1 MTELQNKTAV
11 TLAAANAGDHCAGH
25 AAEAGGGVKP
35 ALAAANAGD
44 HYVGHAAETSGGV
57 TALGARLFHAHAVHG
72 ADSGT
77 STDQACAGST
87 ASVGDPTDWRSER
100 NEGLHEI
107 IIRTNEL
114 VKQYGDVT
122 AVDHLNLEIHKG
134 EVFGLLGPNGAGKTT
149 TTLMLLGLTD
159 PTSGT
164 AEINGLD
171 CTRDALAVKKIVG
184 YLPDNVGFY
193 PDMSGRENLIFSGM
207 MNGLTRKE
215 AEERAVG
222 LLERV
227 GMTYAADRKTGTYSR
242 GMRQRLGIADVLMK
256 DPEII
261 IMDEPTLGIDPS
273 GMRELTAL
281 IRELSV
287 KDGRTILISSHELYQ
302 IQEISDRVG
311 IFVKGRMI
319 ACGRID
325 ELGQQLQN
333 EGLYMVDFRA
343 EKTTDGPMAIEHRA
357 AVKTGT
363 ARGAMDA
370 AAETLASDYETST
383 CATENETVEND
394 TRRSAEEMKAQVDRE
409 DSSSDRSRPDDRAV
423 DQSVSETEELK
434 ALVRG
439 IAGVRLV
446 GVKEDGTL
454 HVESGRDIRA
464 ELFRKLAD
472 AGYLLS
478 ELHERGG
485 DLDEIYR
492 KYFEKAGGDENYD
505 NRTEQHKEKRS
516 LREKLLRRNR

>member
-1 MTELQNKTAV
+1 MTELQNRT
-11 TLAAANAGDHCAGH
+11 
-25 AAEAGGGVKP
+25 
-35 ALAAANAGD
+35 
-44 HYVGHAAETSGGV
+44 
-57 TALGARLFHAHAVHG
+57 
-72 ADSGT
+72 
-77 STDQACAGST
+77 
-87 ASVGDPTDWRSER
+87 VGDPTDWRSER

-107 IIRTNEL
+107 IIRTDEL

-363 ARGAMDA
+363 EHGAMNA
-370 AAETLASDYETST
+370 TAETLASDHGTST
-383 CATENETVEND
+383 ID
-394 TRRSAEEMKAQVDRE
+394 
-409 DSSSDRSRPDDRAV
+409 
-423 DQSVSETEELK
+423 ELK
-434 ALVRG
+434 SLVRG
-439 IAGVRLV
+439 IEGVRLV

-464 ELFRKLAD
+464 ELFRKLTD

-505 NRTEQHKEKRS
+505 NRTEHKSEKRS
-516 LREKLLRRNR
+516 LREKLLRHSR

>member
-1 MTELQNKTAV
+1 MTELQNKTVATRV
-11 TLAAANAGDHCAGH
+11 TANADDHYAER
-25 AAEAGGGVKP
+25 AAEAAGSAEATKPECSARFFHPHVAGGACSEKC
-35 ALAAANAGD
+35 
-44 HYVGHAAETSGGV
+44 
-57 TALGARLFHAHAVHG
+57 
-72 ADSGT
+72 
-77 STDQACAGST
+77 TDQASVDSDEA
-87 ASVGDPTDWRSER
+87 VGDPADWRSER

-107 IIRTNEL
+107 IIRTSEL

-164 AEINGLD
+164 AEISGLD

-215 AEERAVG
+215 AEERASG

-343 EKTTDGPMAIEHRA
+343 EKSANGPMTTEHRT
-357 AVKTGT
+357 AVETGT
-363 ARGAMDA
+363 EQGAMNA
-370 AAETLASDYETST
+370 TAETLAS
-383 CATENETVEND
+383 ATETV
-394 TRRSAEEMKAQVDRE
+394 TSGKSGGAAE
-409 DSSSDRSRPDDRAV
+409 DRAA
-423 DQSVSETEELK
+423 SETEELK
-434 ALVRG
+434 SLVRG

-464 ELFRKLAD
+464 ELFQKLTD

-505 NRTEQHKEKRS
+505 NRTNHTENKTEKRS
-516 LREKLLRRNR
+516 LREKLLRRSR

>member
-1 MTELQNKTAV
+1 MTELQNRTVATRV
-11 TLAAANAGDHCAGH
+11 TANADDHYAER
-25 AAEAGGGVKP
+25 AAEAAGSAEATKP
-35 ALAAANAGD
+35 ECSVRFF
-44 HYVGHAAETSGGV
+44 HPHAAGG
-57 TALGARLFHAHAVHG
+57 AC
-72 ADSGT
+72 SEKC
-77 STDQACAGST
+77 TDQASADS
-87 ASVGDPTDWRSER
+87 AEAVGDPADWRSER

-107 IIRTNEL
+107 IIRTSEL

-164 AEINGLD
+164 AEISGLD

-215 AEERAVG
+215 AEERASG

-343 EKTTDGPMAIEHRA
+343 EKTANGPTATEHRA
-357 AVKTGT
+357 AVEPGT
-363 ARGAMDA
+363 EHGAMNA
-370 AAETLASDYETST
+370 TAETLASTT
-383 CATENETVEND
+383 ETV
-394 TRRSAEEMKAQVDRE
+394 TSGKSGGAAE
-409 DSSSDRSRPDDRAV
+409 DRAA
-423 DQSVSETEELK
+423 SETEELK
-434 ALVRG
+434 SLVRG

-464 ELFRKLAD
+464 ELFQKLTD

-505 NRTEQHKEKRS
+505 NRTNHTENKTEKRS
-516 LREKLLRRNR
+516 LREKLLQRSHR

>member
-1 MTELQNKTAV
+1 MTELQNRTVATRV
-11 TLAAANAGDHCAGH
+11 TANADDHYAER
-25 AAEAGGGVKP
+25 AAEAAGSAEATKP
-35 ALAAANAGD
+35 ECSARFF
-44 HYVGHAAETSGGV
+44 HPHAAGG
-57 TALGARLFHAHAVHG
+57 ACSKKR
-72 ADSGT
+72 
-77 STDQACAGST
+77 TDQASVDSAE
-87 ASVGDPTDWRSER
+87 AVGDPADWRSER

-107 IIRTNEL
+107 IIRTSEL

-164 AEINGLD
+164 AEISGLD

-184 YLPDNVGFY
+184 YLPDNIGFY

-343 EKTTDGPMAIEHRA
+343 EKTANGPTATEHRA
-357 AVKTGT
+357 AVEPGT
-363 ARGAMDA
+363 EHGAMNA
-370 AAETLASDYETST
+370 TAETLASTT
-383 CATENETVEND
+383 ETV
-394 TRRSAEEMKAQVDRE
+394 TSGKSGGTAE
-409 DSSSDRSRPDDRAV
+409 DRAA
-423 DQSVSETEELK
+423 SETEELK
-434 ALVRG
+434 SLVRG

-464 ELFRKLAD
+464 ELFRKLTD

-505 NRTEQHKEKRS
+505 NRTNHTENKTEKRS
-516 LREKLLRRNR
+516 LREKLLQRSR

>member
-1 MTELQNKTAV
+1 MTELQNRTVATRV
-11 TLAAANAGDHCAGH
+11 TANADDHYAEC
-25 AAEAGGGVKP
+25 AAEVAGSAGATKPECSARFFHPHVAGGACSEKC
-35 ALAAANAGD
+35 
-44 HYVGHAAETSGGV
+44 
-57 TALGARLFHAHAVHG
+57 
-72 ADSGT
+72 
-77 STDQACAGST
+77 TDQASVDSDEA
-87 ASVGDPTDWRSER
+87 VGDPADWRSER

-107 IIRTNEL
+107 IIRTSEL

-164 AEINGLD
+164 AEISGLD

-215 AEERAVG
+215 AEERASG

-343 EKTTDGPMAIEHRA
+343 EKSANGPMTTEHRT
-357 AVKTGT
+357 AVETGT
-363 ARGAMDA
+363 EQGAMNA
-370 AAETLASDYETST
+370 TAETLASTT
-383 CATENETVEND
+383 ETV
-394 TRRSAEEMKAQVDRE
+394 TSGKSGGAAE
-409 DSSSDRSRPDDRAV
+409 DRAA
-423 DQSVSETEELK
+423 SETEELK
-434 ALVRG
+434 SLVRG

-464 ELFRKLAD
+464 ELFRKLTD

-505 NRTEQHKEKRS
+505 NRTTHTENKTEKRS
-516 LREKLLRRNR
+516 LREKLLRRSR

>member
-1 MTELQNKTAV
+1 MTELQNKTAA
-11 TLAAANAGDHCAGH
+11 TLAEANAGDHYAGH
-25 AAEAGGGVKP
+25 VAEAGGGVKS
-35 ALAAANAGD
+35 ALAA
-44 HYVGHAAETSGGV
+44 
-57 TALGARLFHAHAVHG
+57 RFFHAHAAHG
-72 ADSGT
+72 ASGER
-77 STDQACAGST
+77 STDQTSAGS
-87 ASVGDPTDWRSER
+87 AQSVGDPTDWRSER

-107 IIRTNEL
+107 IIRTSEL

-215 AEERAVG
+215 AEERAVS

-319 ACGRID
+319 ASGCID

-343 EKTTDGPMAIEHRA
+343 EKMEDDQHAGNHRT
-357 AVKTGT
+357 AVEAGT
-363 ARGAMDA
+363 ERGVMNA
-370 AAETLASDYETST
+370 AAETLASDHGTST
-383 CATENETVEND
+383 I
-394 TRRSAEEMKAQVDRE
+394 
-409 DSSSDRSRPDDRAV
+409 
-423 DQSVSETEELK
+423 EELK
-434 ALVRG
+434 SLVRG
-439 IAGVRLV
+439 IEGVRLV

-464 ELFRKLAD
+464 ELFRKLSD

-505 NRTEQHKEKRS
+505 NRTEHKSEKRS
-516 LREKLLRRNR
+516 LREKLLRHSR

>member
-1 MTELQNKTAV
+1 MTELQNKTVATRV
-11 TLAAANAGDHCAGH
+11 TANADDHYAER
-25 AAEAGGGVKP
+25 AAEAAGSAEATKPECSARFFHPHVAGGACSEKC
-35 ALAAANAGD
+35 
-44 HYVGHAAETSGGV
+44 
-57 TALGARLFHAHAVHG
+57 
-72 ADSGT
+72 
-77 STDQACAGST
+77 TDQASVDSDEA
-87 ASVGDPTDWRSER
+87 VGDPADWRSER

-107 IIRTNEL
+107 IIRTSEL

-164 AEINGLD
+164 AEISGLD

-215 AEERAVG
+215 AEERASG

-343 EKTTDGPMAIEHRA
+343 EKSANGPMTTEHRT
-357 AVKTGT
+357 AVETGT
-363 ARGAMDA
+363 EQGAMNA
-370 AAETLASDYETST
+370 TAETLAS
-383 CATENETVEND
+383 ATETV
-394 TRRSAEEMKAQVDRE
+394 TSGKSGGAAE
-409 DSSSDRSRPDDRAV
+409 DRAA
-423 DQSVSETEELK
+423 SETEELK
-434 ALVRG
+434 SLVRG

-464 ELFRKLAD
+464 ELFRKLTD

-505 NRTEQHKEKRS
+505 NRTNHTENKTEKRS
-516 LREKLLRRNR
+516 LREKLLRRSR

>member
-1 MTELQNKTAV
+1 MTELQNRTVATRV
-11 TLAAANAGDHCAGH
+11 TANADDHYAER
-25 AAEAGGGVKP
+25 AAEA
-35 ALAAANAGD
+35 
-44 HYVGHAAETSGGV
+44 
-57 TALGARLFHAHAVHG
+57 
-72 ADSGT
+72 
-77 STDQACAGST
+77 AGS
-87 ASVGDPTDWRSER
+87 AEAVGDPADWRSER

-107 IIRTNEL
+107 IIRTSEL

-164 AEINGLD
+164 AEISGLD

-215 AEERAVG
+215 AEERASG

-343 EKTTDGPMAIEHRA
+343 EKTANGPMTTEHRTNA
-357 AVKTGT
+357 T
-363 ARGAMDA
+363 
-370 AAETLASDYETST
+370 AETLASTT
-383 CATENETVEND
+383 ETVTSGKSD
-394 TRRSAEEMKAQVDRE
+394 GAAEDCA
-409 DSSSDRSRPDDRAV
+409 A
-423 DQSVSETEELK
+423 SETEELK
-434 ALVRG
+434 SLVRS

-464 ELFRKLAD
+464 ELFQKLTD

-505 NRTEQHKEKRS
+505 NRTNHTENKTEKRS
-516 LREKLLRRNR
+516 LREKLLQRSHR

>member
-1 MTELQNKTAV
+1 MTELQNRTVATRV
-11 TLAAANAGDHCAGH
+11 TANADDHYAER
-25 AAEAGGGVKP
+25 AAEAAGSAEATKPECSARFFHPHVAGGACSEKC
-35 ALAAANAGD
+35 
-44 HYVGHAAETSGGV
+44 
-57 TALGARLFHAHAVHG
+57 
-72 ADSGT
+72 
-77 STDQACAGST
+77 TDQAAVDS
-87 ASVGDPTDWRSER
+87 AEAVGDPADWRSER

-107 IIRTNEL
+107 IIRTSEL

-164 AEINGLD
+164 AEISGLD
-171 CTRDALAVKKIVG
+171 CTRDSLAVKKIVG

-215 AEERAVG
+215 AEERASG

-343 EKTTDGPMAIEHRA
+343 EKTANGPTATEHRA
-357 AVKTGT
+357 AVEPGT
-363 ARGAMDA
+363 EHGAMNA
-370 AAETLASDYETST
+370 TAETLASTT
-383 CATENETVEND
+383 ETV
-394 TRRSAEEMKAQVDRE
+394 TSGKSGGAAE
-409 DSSSDRSRPDDRAV
+409 DRAA
-423 DQSVSETEELK
+423 SETEELK
-434 ALVRG
+434 SLVRG

-464 ELFRKLAD
+464 ELFQKLTD

-505 NRTEQHKEKRS
+505 NRTNHTENKTEKRS
-516 LREKLLRRNR
+516 LREKLLQRSHR

>member
-1 MTELQNKTAV
+1 MTELQNRTVATRV
-11 TLAAANAGDHCAGH
+11 TANADDHYAERT
-25 AAEAGGGVKP
+25 AEAAGSAEATKPERSARFFHPHVAGGACSEKC
-35 ALAAANAGD
+35 
-44 HYVGHAAETSGGV
+44 
-57 TALGARLFHAHAVHG
+57 
-72 ADSGT
+72 
-77 STDQACAGST
+77 TDQASVDSDEA
-87 ASVGDPTDWRSER
+87 VGDPADWRSER

-107 IIRTNEL
+107 IIRTSEL

-343 EKTTDGPMAIEHRA
+343 EKTANGPTATEHRA
-357 AVKTGT
+357 AVEPGT
-363 ARGAMDA
+363 ERGAMNA
-370 AAETLASDYETST
+370 TAETLAS
-383 CATENETVEND
+383 ATETV
-394 TRRSAEEMKAQVDRE
+394 TSGKSGGAAE
-409 DSSSDRSRPDDRAV
+409 DRAA
-423 DQSVSETEELK
+423 SETEELK

-464 ELFRKLAD
+464 ELFRKLTD

-505 NRTEQHKEKRS
+505 NRTNHTENKTEKRS
-516 LREKLLRRNR
+516 LREKLLQRSR

>member
-1 MTELQNKTAV
+1 MTELQNRTVATRV
-11 TLAAANAGDHCAGH
+11 TANADDHYAER
-25 AAEAGGGVKP
+25 AAEASGGVKP
-35 ALAAANAGD
+35 ALAA
-44 HYVGHAAETSGGV
+44 
-57 TALGARLFHAHAVHG
+57 RFFHAHG
-72 ADSGT
+72 ASGER
-77 STDQACAGST
+77 STDQTSAGS
-87 ASVGDPTDWRSER
+87 AQSVGDPTNWRSER

-207 MNGLTRKE
+207 MNGLTRKA

-343 EKTTDGPMAIEHRA
+343 EKMEDDQHAGNHRT
-357 AVKTGT
+357 AVEAGT
-363 ARGAMDA
+363 ARGAMNA
-370 AAETLASDYETST
+370 TAETLASDHGTST
-383 CATENETVEND
+383 I
-394 TRRSAEEMKAQVDRE
+394 
-409 DSSSDRSRPDDRAV
+409 
-423 DQSVSETEELK
+423 EELK
-434 ALVRG
+434 SLVRG

-464 ELFRKLAD
+464 ELFQKLTD

-505 NRTEQHKEKRS
+505 NRTNHTENKTEKRS
-516 LREKLLRRNR
+516 LREKLLRHGR

>member
-1 MTELQNKTAV
+1 MTELQNKTAA
-11 TLAAANAGDHCAGH
+11 TLAEANAGDHYAGH
-25 AAEAGGGVKP
+25 DAEASGGVKP
-35 ALAAANAGD
+35 ALAA
-44 HYVGHAAETSGGV
+44 
-57 TALGARLFHAHAVHG
+57 RFFHAHATHG
-72 ADSGT
+72 ASGER
-77 STDQACAGST
+77 STDQTSAGS
-87 ASVGDPTDWRSER
+87 AQSIGDPTDWRSER

-107 IIRTNEL
+107 IIRTSEL

-193 PDMSGRENLIFSGM
+193 PDMNGRENLIFSGM

-343 EKTTDGPMAIEHRA
+343 EKTANGPMTTEHRT
-357 AVKTGT
+357 VVETGT
-363 ARGAMDA
+363 EPGAMNA
-370 AAETLASDYETST
+370 AAETLASTLGTATSGKSGG
-383 CATENETVEND
+383 A
-394 TRRSAEEMKAQVDRE
+394 AEDRT
-409 DSSSDRSRPDDRAV
+409 A
-423 DQSVSETEELK
+423 SETEELK
-434 ALVRG
+434 TLVRG
-439 IAGVRLV
+439 IEGVRLV

-464 ELFRKLAD
+464 ELFRKLTD

-505 NRTEQHKEKRS
+505 NRTEHKSEKRS
-516 LREKLLRRNR
+516 LREKLLKRS

>member
-1 MTELQNKTAV
+1 MTELQNKTVATRV
-11 TLAAANAGDHCAGH
+11 TANADDHYAERTAEAAGSAETTKPECSARFFHPH
-25 AAEAGGGVKP
+25 AAGGACSEKC
-35 ALAAANAGD
+35 
-44 HYVGHAAETSGGV
+44 
-57 TALGARLFHAHAVHG
+57 
-72 ADSGT
+72 
-77 STDQACAGST
+77 TDQASVGSAET
-87 ASVGDPTDWRSER
+87 VGDPADWRSER

-107 IIRTNEL
+107 IIRTSEL

-343 EKTTDGPMAIEHRA
+343 EKSANGPMTTEHRT
-357 AVKTGT
+357 VVETGT
-363 ARGAMDA
+363 EQGAMNA
-370 AAETLASDYETST
+370 TAETLAS
-383 CATENETVEND
+383 ATETV
-394 TRRSAEEMKAQVDRE
+394 TSGKSGGAAE
-409 DSSSDRSRPDDRAV
+409 DRAA
-423 DQSVSETEELK
+423 SETEELK

-464 ELFRKLAD
+464 ELFRKLTD

-505 NRTEQHKEKRS
+505 NRTNHTENKTEKRS
-516 LREKLLRRNR
+516 LREKLLQRSR

>member
-1 MTELQNKTAV
+1 MTELQNRTVATRV
-11 TLAAANAGDHCAGH
+11 TANADDHYAERT
-25 AAEAGGGVKP
+25 AEA
-35 ALAAANAGD
+35 
-44 HYVGHAAETSGGV
+44 
-57 TALGARLFHAHAVHG
+57 
-72 ADSGT
+72 
-77 STDQACAGST
+77 AGS
-87 ASVGDPTDWRSER
+87 AGAVGDPADWRSER

-107 IIRTNEL
+107 IIRTSEL

-164 AEINGLD
+164 AEISGLD

-343 EKTTDGPMAIEHRA
+343 EKTANGPTATEHRA
-357 AVKTGT
+357 AVEPGT
-363 ARGAMDA
+363 EHGAMNA
-370 AAETLASDYETST
+370 TAETLASTT
-383 CATENETVEND
+383 ETV
-394 TRRSAEEMKAQVDRE
+394 TSGKSGGTAE
-409 DSSSDRSRPDDRAV
+409 DRAA
-423 DQSVSETEELK
+423 SETEELK
-434 ALVRG
+434 SLVRG

-464 ELFRKLAD
+464 ELFRKLMD

-505 NRTEQHKEKRS
+505 NRTNHTENKTEKRS
-516 LREKLLRRNR
+516 LREKLLRHGR

>member
-1 MTELQNKTAV
+1 MTELQNRTVATRV
-11 TLAAANAGDHCAGH
+11 TANADDHYAER
-25 AAEAGGGVKP
+25 AAEAAGSVEATKP
-35 ALAAANAGD
+35 ECSARFF
-44 HYVGHAAETSGGV
+44 HPHAAGG
-57 TALGARLFHAHAVHG
+57 ACSKKR
-72 ADSGT
+72 
-77 STDQACAGST
+77 TDQASVDSAE
-87 ASVGDPTDWRSER
+87 AVGDPADWRSER

-107 IIRTNEL
+107 IIRTSEL

-122 AVDHLNLEIHKG
+122 AVNHLNLEIHKG

-343 EKTTDGPMAIEHRA
+343 EKTANGPMTTEHRT
-357 AVKTGT
+357 VVETGT
-363 ARGAMDA
+363 ERGTMKTT
-370 AAETLASDYETST
+370 AETLASTT
-383 CATENETVEND
+383 ETV
-394 TRRSAEEMKAQVDRE
+394 TSGKSGGAAEE
-409 DSSSDRSRPDDRAV
+409 RAA
-423 DQSVSETEELK
+423 SETEELK
-434 ALVRG
+434 VLVRG

-464 ELFRKLAD
+464 ELFQKLTD

-505 NRTEQHKEKRS
+505 NRTNHTENKTEKRS
-516 LREKLLRRNR
+516 LREKLLRHGR

>member
-1 MTELQNKTAV
+1 MTELQNRTVATRV
-11 TLAAANAGDHCAGH
+11 TANADDHYAEC
-25 AAEAGGGVKP
+25 AAEVAGSAGATKPECSARFFHPHVAGGACSEKC
-35 ALAAANAGD
+35 
-44 HYVGHAAETSGGV
+44 
-57 TALGARLFHAHAVHG
+57 
-72 ADSGT
+72 
-77 STDQACAGST
+77 TDQASVDSDEA
-87 ASVGDPTDWRSER
+87 VGDPADWRSER

-107 IIRTNEL
+107 IIRTSEL

-164 AEINGLD
+164 AEISGLD

-333 EGLYMVDFRA
+333 EGLYIVDFRA
-343 EKTTDGPMAIEHRA
+343 EKTANGPMTTEHRT
-357 AVKTGT
+357 AVETGT
-363 ARGAMDA
+363 EQGAMNA
-370 AAETLASDYETST
+370 TAETLAS
-383 CATENETVEND
+383 ATETV
-394 TRRSAEEMKAQVDRE
+394 TSGKSGGAAE
-409 DSSSDRSRPDDRAV
+409 DRAA
-423 DQSVSETEELK
+423 SETEELK
-434 ALVRG
+434 SLVRG

-464 ELFRKLAD
+464 ELFQKLTD

-505 NRTEQHKEKRS
+505 NRTNHTENKTEKRS
-516 LREKLLRRNR
+516 LREKLLRRSR

>member
-1 MTELQNKTAV
+1 MTELQNKT
-11 TLAAANAGDHCAGH
+11 
-25 AAEAGGGVKP
+25 
-35 ALAAANAGD
+35 
-44 HYVGHAAETSGGV
+44 
-57 TALGARLFHAHAVHG
+57 
-72 ADSGT
+72 
-77 STDQACAGST
+77 
-87 ASVGDPTDWRSER
+87 VGDPTDWRSER

-343 EKTTDGPMAIEHRA
+343 EKTVDGPMAAEHRA
-357 AVKTGT
+357 EVETGT
-363 ARGAMDA
+363 ARGAMNA
-370 AAETLASDYETST
+370 AAETLASAHETST
-383 CATENETVEND
+383 ID
-394 TRRSAEEMKAQVDRE
+394 
-409 DSSSDRSRPDDRAV
+409 
-423 DQSVSETEELK
+423 ELK
-434 ALVRG
+434 SLVRG
-439 IAGVRLV
+439 IEGVRLV

-464 ELFRKLAD
+464 ELFRKLTD

-516 LREKLLRRNR
+516 LREKLLKRSR

>member
-1 MTELQNKTAV
+1 MTELQNKTAA
-11 TLAAANAGDHCAGH
+11 TLAEANAGDHYAGH

-35 ALAAANAGD
+35 ALAA
-44 HYVGHAAETSGGV
+44 
-57 TALGARLFHAHAVHG
+57 RFFHAHAAHG
-72 ADSGT
+72 ASGER
-77 STDQACAGST
+77 STDQTSAGS
-87 ASVGDPTDWRSER
+87 AQSVGDPTDWRSER

-107 IIRTNEL
+107 IIRTSEL

-207 MNGLTRKE
+207 MNGLTRKA

-343 EKTTDGPMAIEHRA
+343 EKN
-357 AVKTGT
+357 
-363 ARGAMDA
+363 
-370 AAETLASDYETST
+370 
-383 CATENETVEND
+383 NEY
-394 TRRSAEEMKAQVDRE
+394 
-409 DSSSDRSRPDDRAV
+409 
-423 DQSVSETEELK
+423 ETEELK

-439 IAGVRLV
+439 IEGVRLV

-464 ELFRKLAD
+464 ELFQKLTD

-505 NRTEQHKEKRS
+505 NRTEHKSEKRS
-516 LREKLLRRNR
+516 LREKLLKHS

>member
-1 MTELQNKTAV
+1 MTELQNRTAA
-11 TLAAANAGDHCAGH
+11 TLAAANAGDHYAGH
-25 AAEAGGGVKP
+25 AAEASGGVKP
-35 ALAAANAGD
+35 ALAA
-44 HYVGHAAETSGGV
+44 
-57 TALGARLFHAHAVHG
+57 RFFHAHVAHG
-72 ADSGT
+72 ASGEV
-77 STDQACAGST
+77 SADQASAGSA
-87 ASVGDPTDWRSER
+87 ASVDDPTDWRSER

-325 ELGQQLQN
+325 ELGQQLEN

-343 EKTTDGPMAIEHRA
+343 EKMEADQHAAEHRT
-357 AVKTGT
+357 VVEPGT
-363 ARGAMDA
+363 ARGTMNA
-370 AAETLASDYETST
+370 AAEILAS
-383 CATENETVEND
+383 ATETAIAAKDDGIAENG
-394 TRRSAEEMKAQVDRE
+394 TRRTAESMRVDRD
-409 DSSSDRSRPDDRAV
+409 DSASDRLRPDDRTV

-434 ALVRG
+434 TLVRG
-439 IAGVRLV
+439 IEGVRLV

-464 ELFRKLAD
+464 ELFRKLTD

-505 NRTEQHKEKRS
+505 NRTEHKSEKRS
-516 LREKLLRRNR
+516 LREKLLRHSR

>member
-1 MTELQNKTAV
+1 MTELQNKT
-11 TLAAANAGDHCAGH
+11 
-25 AAEAGGGVKP
+25 
-35 ALAAANAGD
+35 
-44 HYVGHAAETSGGV
+44 
-57 TALGARLFHAHAVHG
+57 
-72 ADSGT
+72 
-77 STDQACAGST
+77 
-87 ASVGDPTDWRSER
+87 VGDPTDWRSER

-122 AVDHLNLEIHKG
+122 AVDRLNLEIHKG

-343 EKTTDGPMAIEHRA
+343 EKMEDDQHAGNHRT
-357 AVKTGT
+357 AVEAGT
-363 ARGAMDA
+363 ARGAMNA
-370 AAETLASDYETST
+370 AAETLASTHETST
-383 CATENETVEND
+383 ID
-394 TRRSAEEMKAQVDRE
+394 
-409 DSSSDRSRPDDRAV
+409 
-423 DQSVSETEELK
+423 ELK
-434 ALVRG
+434 SLVRG
-439 IAGVRLV
+439 IEGVRLV

-464 ELFRKLAD
+464 ELFRKLTD

-516 LREKLLRRNR
+516 LREKLLKCSR

>member
-1 MTELQNKTAV
+1 MTELQNRTAATRV
-11 TLAAANAGDHCAGH
+11 TANADDHYAER
-25 AAEAGGGVKP
+25 AAEA
-35 ALAAANAGD
+35 
-44 HYVGHAAETSGGV
+44 
-57 TALGARLFHAHAVHG
+57 
-72 ADSGT
+72 
-77 STDQACAGST
+77 AGS
-87 ASVGDPTDWRSER
+87 AEAVGDPADWRSER

-107 IIRTNEL
+107 IIRTSEL

-164 AEINGLD
+164 AEISGLD

-215 AEERAVG
+215 AEERASG

-343 EKTTDGPMAIEHRA
+343 EKTANQQRAAAHRA
-357 AVKTGT
+357 VSDAYAERGT
-363 ARGAMDA
+363 MNAT
-370 AAETLASDYETST
+370 AETLASTT
-383 CATENETVEND
+383 ETV
-394 TRRSAEEMKAQVDRE
+394 TSGKSGGAAE
-409 DSSSDRSRPDDRAV
+409 DRAA
-423 DQSVSETEELK
+423 SETEELK
-434 ALVRG
+434 SLVRG

-464 ELFRKLAD
+464 ELFQKLTD

-505 NRTEQHKEKRS
+505 NRTNHTENKTEKRS
-516 LREKLLRRNR
+516 LREKLLRHGR

>member
-1 MTELQNKTAV
+1 MTELQNRT
-11 TLAAANAGDHCAGH
+11 
-25 AAEAGGGVKP
+25 
-35 ALAAANAGD
+35 
-44 HYVGHAAETSGGV
+44 
-57 TALGARLFHAHAVHG
+57 
-72 ADSGT
+72 
-77 STDQACAGST
+77 
-87 ASVGDPTDWRSER
+87 VGDPTDWRSER

-343 EKTTDGPMAIEHRA
+343 EKMEDDQRAGNHRT
-357 AVKTGT
+357 AVEAGT
-363 ARGAMDA
+363 ARGAMNA
-370 AAETLASDYETST
+370 AAETLASDHGTST
-383 CATENETVEND
+383 ID
-394 TRRSAEEMKAQVDRE
+394 
-409 DSSSDRSRPDDRAV
+409 
-423 DQSVSETEELK
+423 ELK
-434 ALVRG
+434 SLVRG
-439 IAGVRLV
+439 IEGVRLV

-464 ELFRKLAD
+464 ELFRKLTD

-516 LREKLLRRNR
+516 LREKLLRHSR

>member
-1 MTELQNKTAV
+1 MTELQNRTVATRV
-11 TLAAANAGDHCAGH
+11 TANADDHYAER
-25 AAEAGGGVKP
+25 AAEAAGSAEATKPECSARFFHPHVAGGACSEKC
-35 ALAAANAGD
+35 
-44 HYVGHAAETSGGV
+44 
-57 TALGARLFHAHAVHG
+57 
-72 ADSGT
+72 
-77 STDQACAGST
+77 TDQAAVDS
-87 ASVGDPTDWRSER
+87 AEAVGDPADWRSER

-107 IIRTNEL
+107 IIRTSEL

-164 AEINGLD
+164 AEISGLD
-171 CTRDALAVKKIVG
+171 CTRDSLAVKKIVG

-215 AEERAVG
+215 AEERASG

-343 EKTTDGPMAIEHRA
+343 EKTANGPTATEHRA
-357 AVKTGT
+357 AVEPGT
-363 ARGAMDA
+363 EHGAMNA
-370 AAETLASDYETST
+370 TAETLASTT
-383 CATENETVEND
+383 ETV
-394 TRRSAEEMKAQVDRE
+394 TSGKSGGAAE
-409 DSSSDRSRPDDRAV
+409 DRAA
-423 DQSVSETEELK
+423 SETEELK
-434 ALVRG
+434 SLVRG

-464 ELFRKLAD
+464 ELFQKLTD

-505 NRTEQHKEKRS
+505 NRTNHTENKTEKRS
-516 LREKLLRRNR
+516 LKFKLTLVAMQ

>member
-1 MTELQNKTAV
+1 MTELQNRTVATRV
-11 TLAAANAGDHCAGH
+11 TANADDHYAER
-25 AAEAGGGVKP
+25 AAEA
-35 ALAAANAGD
+35 
-44 HYVGHAAETSGGV
+44 
-57 TALGARLFHAHAVHG
+57 
-72 ADSGT
+72 
-77 STDQACAGST
+77 AGS
-87 ASVGDPTDWRSER
+87 AEAVGDPADWRSER

-107 IIRTNEL
+107 IIRTSEL

-164 AEINGLD
+164 AEISGLD

-215 AEERAVG
+215 AEERASG

-343 EKTTDGPMAIEHRA
+343 EKTANQQRAAAHRA
-357 AVKTGT
+357 VSDAYAERGT
-363 ARGAMDA
+363 MNAT
-370 AAETLASDYETST
+370 AETLASTT
-383 CATENETVEND
+383 ETV
-394 TRRSAEEMKAQVDRE
+394 TSGKSGGAAE
-409 DSSSDRSRPDDRAV
+409 DRAA
-423 DQSVSETEELK
+423 SETEELK
-434 ALVRG
+434 SLVRG

-454 HVESGRDIRA
+454 HVEFGRDIRA
-464 ELFRKLAD
+464 ELFQKLTD

-505 NRTEQHKEKRS
+505 NRTNHTENKTEKRS
-516 LREKLLRRNR
+516 LREKLLRHGR